1 MSDKGWRFCG
11 MMGKRLRGSGLC
23 VDTQHVVGDDFARVL
38 AEAQGGSEDQF
49 AVLWRDAN
57 PALLRY
63 LRVLAPENAE
73 DIAAETWM
81 HVIRSLP
88 RFVGDEAA
96 WRAWLFTTARRRLID
111 QARVRKRHPAEP
123 LDEISAADVPR
134 SPDAEQL
141 ALDNLAT
148 ESAIALLSRLPQPQA
163 EVIMLRVVAG
173 LDTEAVA
180 TLLGKSPGNVRVMAH
195 RGLKKL
201 ESLLG
206 PAGVASRAGVT
217 T

>member
-1 MSDKGWRFCG
+1 MSIW
-11 MMGKRLRGSGLC
+11 LRGTGLC
-23 VDTQHVVGDDFARVL
+23 ADTQHVVGDDFARVL
-38 AEAQGGSEDQF
+38 ADAQGGSEDQF

-73 DIAAETWM
+73 DIAAETW
-81 HVIRSLP
+81 VNVVRSLP
-88 RFVGDEAA
+88 RFIGDEAA

-111 QARVRKRHPAEP
+111 QARLRKRHPAEP
-123 LDEISAADVPR
+123 LDDVSAAEMPR
-134 SPDAEQL
+134 TPDAAQI
-141 ALDNLAT
+141 ALENLAT
-148 ESAIALLSRLPQPQA
+148 ESAIALVSQLPPPQA

-180 TLLGKSPGNVRVMAH
+180 ELLGKTPGNIRVMAH

-201 ESLLG
+201 EDLLG
-206 PAGVASRAGVT
+206 RAGVTSRAGVT
-217 T
+217 L

>member
-1 MSDKGWRFCG
+1 M
-11 MMGKRLRGSGLC
+11 
-23 VDTQHVVGDDFARVL
+23 VGDDFARVL
-38 AEAQGGSEDQF
+38 ADAQGGSEDQF

-73 DIAAETWM
+73 DIAAETWV
-81 HVIRSLP
+81 HVVRGLP
-88 RFVGDEAA
+88 RFIGDEAA

-123 LDEISAADVPR
+123 LEEISPAEVP
-134 SPDAEQL
+134 STPDATAQI

-148 ESAIALLSRLPQPQA
+148 ESALALVSRLPRPQA

-173 LDTEAVA
+173 LDTDAVA
-180 TLLGKSPGNVRVMAH
+180 TMLGKSPGNVRVMAH

-206 PAGVASRAGVT
+206 SAGVTSRAGVT

>member
-1 MSDKGWRFCG
+1 MIGIL
-11 MMGKRLRGSGLC
+11 LRGG
-23 VDTQHVVGDDFARVL
+23 VRNADTQDVVGDDFATVL
-38 AEAQGGSEDQF
+38 LAAQGGSEDQF

-63 LRVLAPENAE
+63 LRVLAPDNAD

-81 HVIRSLP
+81 HVVRGLR
-88 RFVGDEAA
+88 RFVGDEPA

-111 QARVRKRHPAEP
+111 QARHHKRHPAEP
-123 LDEISAADVPR
+123 LDEMSPAEVPSA
-134 SPDAEQL
+134 PDAAQL
-141 ALDNLAT
+141 AMDNIAT
-148 ESAIALLSRLPQPQA
+148 ESAMALVSRLPSLQA

-173 LDTEAVA
+173 LDTETVA
-180 TLLGKSPGNVRVMAH
+180 ALLGKSPGNVRVIAH

-206 PAGVASRAGVT
+206 PAGVAPRAGVT

>member
-1 MSDKGWRFCG
+1 MVVC
-11 MMGKRLRGSGLC
+11 LRGSVLYA
-23 VDTQHVVGDDFARVL
+23 DTQHVVGDDFARVL

-49 AVLWRDAN
+49 AVLWRDTN

-73 DIAAETWM
+73 DIASETWV
-81 HVIRSLP
+81 HVVRGLP

-111 QARVRKRHPAEP
+111 QARSRKRHPAEP
-123 LDEISAADVPR
+123 LDEVSASEMP
-134 SPDAEQL
+134 STPDAAQL

-148 ESAIALLSRLPQPQA
+148 ESAIALLSKLPAPQA

-173 LDTEAVA
+173 LDTDAVA
-180 TLLGKSPGNVRVMAH
+180 TLLGKTPGNVRVMAH

-201 ESLLG
+201 ESMLG
-206 PAGVASRAGVT
+206 PAGLPSRAGVT
-217 T
+217 S

>member
-1 MSDKGWRFCG
+1 LLPIW
-11 MMGKRLRGSGLC
+11 LRGGGLC
-23 VDTQHVVGDDFARVL
+23 ADTQHVVGDDFARVL
-38 AEAQGGSEDQF
+38 ADAQGGIEDQF

-73 DIAAETWM
+73 DIAAETWVS
-81 HVIRSLP
+81 VIRGLP
-88 RFVGDEAA
+88 RFIGDEPA

-111 QARVRKRHPAEP
+111 QARLRKRHPAES
-123 LDEISAADVPR
+123 LEEISQAEVP
-134 SPDAEQL
+134 STPDTAKI

-148 ESAIALLSRLPQPQA
+148 ESALALLSRLPQPQA

-173 LDTEAVA
+173 LDTDVVA
-180 TLLGKSPGNVRVMAH
+180 TMLGKSPGNVRVMAH

-206 PAGVASRAGVT
+206 AAGVTSRAGVT

>member
-1 MSDKGWRFCG
+1 M
-11 MMGKRLRGSGLC
+11 C

-38 AEAQGGSEDQF
+38 AGAQGGSEDQF

-73 DIAAETWM
+73 DIAAETWV
-81 HVIRSLP
+81 HVVRGLP
-88 RFVGDEAA
+88 RFIGDEAA

-111 QARVRKRHPAEP
+111 QVRLRKRHPAEP
-123 LDEISAADVPR
+123 LEEISPAEVP
-134 SPDAEQL
+134 STPDTAQI

-148 ESAIALLSRLPQPQA
+148 EDALALLKHLPRLQA
-163 EVIMLRVVAG
+163 DVIMLRVVAG
-173 LDTEAVA
+173 LDTDAVA
-180 TLLGKSPGNVRVMAH
+180 TILGKSPGNIRVMAH
-195 RGLKKL
+195 RGLRKL
-201 ESLLG
+201 ESLLSA
-206 PAGVASRAGVT
+206 AGVTSRAGVT

>member
-1 MSDKGWRFCG
+1 MAIC
-11 MMGKRLRGSGLC
+11 LRSLGLC
-23 VDTQHVVGDDFARVL
+23 TDTQHVVGDDFALVL

-73 DIAAETWM
+73 DIAAETW
-81 HVIRSLP
+81 VYVVRGLP
-88 RFVGDEAA
+88 RFIGDEAA

-111 QARVRKRHPAEP
+111 QVRLRKRHPAEP
-123 LDEISAADVPR
+123 LEEISPAEVP
-134 SPDAEQL
+134 STPDTAQI

-148 ESAIALLSRLPQPQA
+148 EDALALLSHLPRPQA
-163 EVIMLRVVAG
+163 DVIMLRVVAG
-173 LDTEAVA
+173 LDTDAVA
-180 TLLGKSPGNVRVMAH
+180 AILGKSPGNVRVMAH
-195 RGLKKL
+195 RGLRKL
-201 ESLLG
+201 ESLLSA
-206 PAGVASRAGVT
+206 AGVTSRAGVT